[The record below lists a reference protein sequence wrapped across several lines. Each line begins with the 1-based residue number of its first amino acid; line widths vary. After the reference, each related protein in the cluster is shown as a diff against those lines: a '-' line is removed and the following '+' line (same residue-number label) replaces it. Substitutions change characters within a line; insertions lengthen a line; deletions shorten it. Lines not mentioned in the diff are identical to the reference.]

1 MSTAGPVQ
9 HQPLDYDALVAQHGE
24 WTAMAVHLGQGKYTR
39 RAEPD
44 WRLRR
49 LTQVIADVLGKPLS
63 EARVLDLACLEG
75 HYALEMGLHGARVV
89 GTDIREAN
97 LVKARYAQGA
107 LGLGNVEFV
116 REDVRDLRRERFGGF
131 DVVIASG
138 ILYHL
143 DVPAVFEFVQ
153 HVYDVCDR
161 LAVID
166 TQIALSPRVTV
177 EYQGRSY
184 SGLWY
189 QEHEERRDA
198 SQRYRDFWA
207 SIDNTWSLWLTEPS
221 LYNLLT
227 DVGFTSIL
235 RVEGPQ
241 MPVGP
246 DRQMYLAIKG
256 ERAPIRS
263 SPVTD
268 ALNESPRP
276 QRNEWPVNQAQ
287 IQHGRI
293 YRALKA
299 GLPQPVKNAIKPALR
314 LVGLLPPDTTP
325 EYLRPKR

>member
-9 HQPLDYDALVAQHGE
+9 PQPPLHDGLLGE
-24 WTAMAVHLGQGKYTR
+24 QCESTAMAVHLGQGKYAR
-39 RAEPD
+39 HAEPD

-49 LTQVIADVLGKPLS
+49 LTQVIADVLGKPHS

-75 HYALEMGLHGARVV
+75 HYALEMSLHGARVV

-97 LVKARYAQGA
+97 LAKARYAQRA

-138 ILYHL
+138 IIYHV
-143 DVPAVFEFVQ
+143 DVPAVFEFAQ

-166 TQIALSPRVTV
+166 TQIALSPRVAV

-189 QEHEERRDA
+189 QEHEERSDA

-207 SIDNTWSLWLTEPS
+207 SIDNTRSLWLTEPS
-221 LYNLLT
+221 LFNLLA

-241 MPVGP
+241 MPVGS
-246 DRQMYLAIKG
+246 DRQMYVAIKG

-268 ALNESPRP
+268 ALNESL
-276 QRNEWPVNQAQ
+276 
-287 IQHGRI
+287 
-293 YRALKA
+293 RA
-299 GLPQPVKNAIKPALR
+299 
-314 LVGLLPPDTTP
+314 
-325 EYLRPKR
+325 